1 MENVNKLSSHI
12 LASLIFFF
20 SVLLWQ
26 KNIRAMLGL
35 GSPELTAEDEE
46 WQTLI
51 NETTYS
57 KTEDIKGKSR

>member
-1 MENVNKLSSHI
+1 
-12 LASLIFFF
+12 
-20 SVLLWQ
+20 
-26 KNIRAMLGL
+26 MLGL
-35 GSPELTAEDEE
+35 GSPELTTEDEE